1 MGGAAHPFMEYS
13 MNFYSWEKLFTHL
26 LKQKLGITPAD
37 IHFRWSA
44 CYSQDKTPDEAI
56 AFLVRTHALYPELKI
71 LPQETRATAKAKA
84 GAK

>member
-1 MGGAAHPFMEYS
+1 MNGWGGSPPFSEDS

-37 IHFRWSA
+37 IHLRWSA

-71 LPQETRATAKAKA
+71 LPLEEKVEKL
-84 GAK
+84 